1 MIGKVIYDLWS
12 VSSYWTRAVL
22 NCSQDMLLHS
32 AARASSR
39 ESGVIWCNAHWAYC
53 FGGTPY
59 STHRVWILD
68 RKWETRVVG
77 GLYGEIFQDLRIA
90 WRAWGVRRYSFLV
103 SVSGLLSCWPS
114 VVRFRRRGVEDEV
127 SFMIAIPV
135 AVVAAP
141 AKIAPADGR
150 AMVAPA
156 DWSKAKRPPVAPPY
170 MMDWMLAA
178 MLPRLERVSIV
189 GKEMIVG

>member
-1 MIGKVIYDLWS
+1 M
-12 VSSYWTRAVL
+12 
-22 NCSQDMLLHS
+22 
-32 AARASSR
+32 
-39 ESGVIWCNAHWAYC
+39 
-53 FGGTPY
+53 
-59 STHRVWILD
+59 
-68 RKWETRVVG
+68 
-77 GLYGEIFQDLRIA
+77 
-90 WRAWGVRRYSFLV
+90 V